1 MNQIGFPCQVTSAEV
16 AREKTLGGAISLCVK
31 AAGYEPKQVQQALK
45 VDKGQYSRW
54 ETGAEGIVWPK
65 YEALM
70 DFCGNDAPLLWMVH
84 ARGFDVGSLRR
95 LETETERA
103 LRLARE
109 RITQLEQERA
119 VERRVFAEVITGRTP
134 APPLDKE
141 TTR

>member
-84 ARGFDVGSLRR
+84 SRGFDIGSLRR

-103 LRLARE
+103 LRHAQE

-119 VERRVFAEVITGRTP
+119 IERRVFAEVITGRTP
-134 APPLDKE
+134 TPLREQE